1 MLNKKITFIGG
12 GNMAEGIIEGL
23 LNKKVFDRQN
33 INVFDV
39 LVERM
44 EYLKDRYEVQ
54 ITNSVEIAINKAD
67 FILIAVRP
75 QDIEKVAQNIKKFM
89 TEEQVIISICAGIQI
104 EKLANL
110 LGEKQKF
117 VRIMPNTMNEVEHG
131 YSAIC
136 TSDNV
141 SEVEK
146 NAVNEI
152 VKSLGEVL
160 FINENL
166 FNAFTAYSCAGPAYV
181 LYFLAALID
190 AGVQSGFSRKDA
202 AAIASENLLAA
213 VKIVQKTGKH
223 PYQIT
228 DTMTSPAGITI
239 DGLQALSEKG
249 FHGIVMASVKRA
261 VERTNELGV

>member
-1 MLNKKITFIGG
+1 MLNKKIAFIGA
-12 GNMAEGIIEGL
+12 GNMAEGIINEIV
-23 LNKKVFDRQN
+23 NKQVFERNN
-33 INVFDV
+33 ITVFDV
-39 LVERM
+39 LSERM
-44 EYLKDRYEVQ
+44 EYLENTYDVQ
-54 ITNSVEIAINKAD
+54 ITNNLQSAIEKAD

-75 QDIEKVAQNIKKFM
+75 QDIEKVAQNIKKM
-89 TEEQVIISICAGIQI
+89 IKEEQIIISICAGIKI

-110 LGEKQKF
+110 LGEEKKF
-117 VRIMPNTMNEVEHG
+117 IRIMPNTMSEVQQG

-141 SEVEK
+141 SEDEK
-146 NAVNEI
+146 NDMNQI
-152 VKSLGEVL
+152 LQSLGKVI

-181 LYFLAALID
+181 LYFMAALVD

-202 AAIASENLLAA
+202 LAIASENLLAA
-213 VKIVQKTGKH
+213 VKITQKTGKH

-239 DGLQALSEKG
+239 DGLQVLSEKG
-249 FHGIVMASVKRA
+249 FHGIVMASVQQA
-261 VERTNELGV
+261 VKRTNELGI